1 MKHVIAWAQ
10 AFALSIGGL
19 GLFFV
24 AFLDASVLSLP
35 EVNDILIVYMVT
47 KSPSFLV
54 YYAAMATAGS
64 VGGSLIVYYLGRKGG
79 EALLRKQFSREQVD
93 RMQARFTRYGMAAVV
108 VPAMLPPPVPL
119 KLFVLGAGV
128 AGMSAGKFAWAIGIG
143 RGVRYLAEGI
153 AGLLLRGRRLR
164 VHQATWQ
171 RCGAVGLPSSRLPC
185 SVAYYWRRQRR
196 RTAAV

>member
-1 MKHVIAWAQ
+1 MKQVIAWAQ

-24 AFLDASVLSLP
+24 AFIDASVLSLP

-64 VGGSLIVYYLGRKGG
+64 IGGSLVVYYLGRKGG
-79 EALLRKQFSREQVD
+79 EALLRRQFSSGQVD
-93 RMQARFTRYGMAAVV
+93 RMQARFGRYGMAAVV

-128 AGMSAGKFAWAIGIG
+128 AGMPAGRFAWAIGIG
-143 RGVRYLAEGI
+143 RGVRYLAEG
-153 AGLLLRGRRLR
+153 LL
-164 VHQATWQ
+164 AYYY
-171 RCGAVGLPSSRLPC
+171 GAAAFEYIKAHGSQ
-185 SVAYYWRRQRR
+185 VALWGGVASLAAAAVYYWRRQRR
-196 RTAAV
+196 RAAAV

>member
-1 MKHVIAWAQ
+1 MKQVIAWAQ

-24 AFLDASVLSLP
+24 AFIDASVLSLP

-54 YYAAMATAGS
+54 YY
-64 VGGSLIVYYLGRKGG
+64 LGRKGG
-79 EALLRKQFSREQVD
+79 EALLRRQFSRDQVD
-93 RMQARFTRYGMAAVV
+93 RMQARFSRYGMAAVV

-119 KLFVLGAGV
+119 KLFVIGAGA
-128 AGMSAGKFAWAIGIG
+128 AGMPVGRFAWAGG
-143 RGVRYLAEGI
+143 RGRFVRYFAEGLLAYYYGAAAFEYI
-153 AGLLLRGRRLR
+153 KDNGAQVALWGGLLSLG
-164 VHQATWQ
+164 V
-171 RCGAVGLPSSRLPC
+171 
-185 SVAYYWRRQRR
+185 VALYYWRRQRR

>member
-1 MKHVIAWAQ
+1 MKQVIAWAQ

-24 AFLDASVLSLP
+24 AFIDASVLSLP

-54 YYAAMATAGS
+54 YYVAMATAGS
-64 VGGSLIVYYLGRKGG
+64 IGGSLVVYYLGRKGG
-79 EALLRKQFSREQVD
+79 EALLRRQFSRDQVD
-93 RMQARFTRYGMAAVV
+93 RMQARFSRYGMAAVV

-119 KLFVLGAGV
+119 KLFVIGAGA
-128 AGMSAGKFAWAIGIG
+128 AGMPVGRFAWAVGLG
-143 RGVRYLAEGI
+143 RFVRYFAEGLLAYYYGAAAFEYI
-153 AGLLLRGRRLR
+153 KDNGAQVALWGGLLSLG
-164 VHQATWQ
+164 V
-171 RCGAVGLPSSRLPC
+171 
-185 SVAYYWRRQRR
+185 VALYYWRRQRR

>member
-1 MKHVIAWAQ
+1 MKYVIAWAQ

-24 AFLDASVLSLP
+24 AFIDASVLSLP

-47 KSPSFLV
+47 KSPSYLL

-64 VGGSLIVYYLGRKGG
+64 IGGSLVVLYVGRKGG
-79 EALLRKQFSREQVD
+79 EALLRKQFSREQID
-93 RMQARFTRYGMAAVV
+93 RMQARFQRYGMATVI

-128 AGMSAGKFAWAIGIG
+128 AGMRTGTFASAIGIG

-153 AGLLLRGRRLR
+153 LAYYYGAAAFEYIRRHGTAVALWGGLLAAAALL
-164 VHQATWQ
+164 
-171 RCGAVGLPSSRLPC
+171 
-185 SVAYYWRRQRR
+185 AYYWLRQRR
-196 RTAAV
+196 RTAEV

>member
-1 MKHVIAWAQ
+1 MKQVIAWAQ

-24 AFLDASVLSLP
+24 AFIDASVLSLP

-47 KSPSFLV
+47 KSPAFLL

-64 VGGSLIVYYLGRKGG
+64 VGGSLVVYYLGRRGG
-79 EALLRKQFSREQVD
+79 EALLRRQFSSAQID
-93 RMQARFTRYGMAAVV
+93 RMQARFNRYGMAAVV

-128 AGMSAGKFAWAIGIG
+128 AGMRASRFAWAVGIG
-143 RGVRYLAEGI
+143 RGVRYLAEGVL
-153 AGLLLRGRRLR
+153 AYYY
-164 VHQATWQ
+164 
-171 RCGAVGLPSSRLPC
+171 GAAAFEYIKRHGAEVALWGGVC
-185 SVAYYWRRQRR
+185 AAAAVAAYYWRRQRR
-196 RTAAV
+196 RTAEV

>member
-1 MKHVIAWAQ
+1 MKQVIAWAQ

-24 AFLDASVLSLP
+24 AFIDASVLSLP

-47 KSPSFLV
+47 KSPSFLL

-64 VGGSLIVYYLGRKGG
+64 IAGSLVVYYVGRRGG
-79 EALLRKQFSREQVD
+79 EALLRKQFSREQID
-93 RMQARFTRYGMAAVV
+93 RMQGRFKRYGMAAVV

-128 AGMSAGKFAWAIGIG
+128 AGMPVGRFAWAVGIG

-153 AGLLLRGRRLR
+153 LAVYYGAAAFDYIKRHGAGVALWGAALAAAVLL
-164 VHQATWQ
+164 
-171 RCGAVGLPSSRLPC
+171 
-185 SVAYYWRRQRR
+185 AYYWRRQRR
-196 RTAAV
+196 PAAEV

>member
-1 MKHVIAWAQ
+1 MKQVIAWAQ

-24 AFLDASVLSLP
+24 AFIDASVLSLP

-47 KSPSFLV
+47 KSPSYLV

-64 VGGSLIVYYLGRKGG
+64 IGGSLVVYYLGRKGG
-79 EALLRKQFSREQVD
+79 EALLRRQFSSGQVD
-93 RMQARFTRYGMAAVV
+93 RMQARFGRYGMAAVV

-128 AGMSAGKFAWAIGIG
+128 AGMPAGRFAWAIGIG
-143 RGVRYLAEGI
+143 RGVRYLVEGML
-153 AGLLLRGRRLR
+153 AYYY
-164 VHQATWQ
+164 
-171 RCGAVGLPSSRLPC
+171 GAAAFEYIKAHGSQVALWGGVASLA
-185 SVAYYWRRQRR
+185 VAAAYYWRRQRR
-196 RTAAV
+196 RAAAV

>member
-24 AFLDASVLSLP
+24 AFIDASVLSLP
-35 EVNDILIVYMVT
+35 EVNDILIVYMVM
-47 KSPSFLV
+47 KSPSYLV

-79 EALLRKQFSREQVD
+79 ETVLRRQFSREQVD
-93 RMQARFTRYGMAAVV
+93 RMQGRFARYGMAAVV

-119 KLFVLGAGV
+119 KLFVLGAGA
-128 AGMSAGKFAWAIGIG
+128 AGMRVSTFAWAIGIG
-143 RGVRYLAEGI
+143 RGVRYLAEGVLAYYYGAAAFEYIKRHGVQVALWGSVI
-153 AGLLLRGRRLR
+153 A
-164 VHQATWQ
+164 V
-171 RCGAVGLPSSRLPC
+171 AVLI
-185 SVAYYWRRQRR
+185 VYYWRRQRR
-196 RTAAV
+196 RAAEV

>member
-1 MKHVIAWAQ
+1 MKYVIAWAQ

-24 AFLDASVLSLP
+24 AFIDASVLSLP

-47 KSPSFLV
+47 KSPSFLL

-64 VGGSLIVYYLGRKGG
+64 IGGSLVVYYLGRKGG
-79 EALLRKQFSREQVD
+79 EALLRKQFSSDQID
-93 RMQARFTRYGMAAVV
+93 RMQGRFKRYGMAAVV

-128 AGMSAGKFAWAIGIG
+128 AGMPAGRFAWAVGIG
-143 RGVRYLAEGI
+143 RGVRYLVEGI
-153 AGLLLRGRRLR
+153 LAYYYGAAAFEYIKRHGADVALWGGALAAAVLL
-164 VHQATWQ
+164 
-171 RCGAVGLPSSRLPC
+171 
-185 SVAYYWRRQRR
+185 AYYWRRQRR
-196 RTAAV
+196 PAAEV

>member
-10 AFALSIGGL
+10 GFALSIGGL

-47 KSPSFLV
+47 KSPSFLL

-64 VGGSLIVYYLGRKGG
+64 VGGSLVVYYLGRKGG

-128 AGMSAGKFAWAIGIG
+128 AGMPAGKFAWAIGIG

-153 AGLLLRGRRLR
+153 LAYYY
-164 VHQATWQ
+164 
-171 RCGAVGLPSSRLPC
+171 GAVAFEYIKRHGGGVALWGAMISAAVL
-185 SVAYYWRRQRR
+185 VAYYWRRQRR
-196 RTAAV
+196 RAAAV

>member
-1 MKHVIAWAQ
+1 MSHVIAWAQ

-24 AFLDASVLSLP
+24 AFIDASVLSLP

-47 KSPSFLV
+47 KSPSFLP

-64 VGGSLIVYYLGRKGG
+64 IGGSLVVYYLGRKGG
-79 EALLRKQFSREQVD
+79 EALLRRQFSREQID
-93 RMQARFTRYGMAAVV
+93 RMQGRFKRYGMAAVV

-128 AGMSAGKFAWAIGIG
+128 VGMPMGTFAWGIGIG
-143 RGVRYLAEGI
+143 RGLRYLAEGI
-153 AGLLLRGRRLR
+153 LAYYY
-164 VHQATWQ
+164 
-171 RCGAVGLPSSRLPC
+171 GAAAFEYLKRHGSSVALWGGIFLAVVL
-185 SVAYYWRRQRR
+185 VAYYWRRQRR
-196 RTAAV
+196 RTAEV

>member
-1 MKHVIAWAQ
+1 MKQVIAWAQ

-24 AFLDASVLSLP
+24 AFIDASVLSLP

-64 VGGSLIVYYLGRKGG
+64 IGGSLVVYYLGRKGG
-79 EALLRKQFSREQVD
+79 EALLRRQFSSEQVD
-93 RMQARFTRYGMAAVV
+93 RMQARFGRYGMAAVV

-128 AGMSAGKFAWAIGIG
+128 AGMPAGRFAWAIGIG
-143 RGVRYLAEGI
+143 RGVRYLAEG
-153 AGLLLRGRRLR
+153 LL
-164 VHQATWQ
+164 AYYY
-171 RCGAVGLPSSRLPC
+171 GAAAFEYIKAHGSQVALWGGVASLAAAA
-185 SVAYYWRRQRR
+185 AYYWRRQRR
-196 RTAAV
+196 RAAAV

>member
-1 MKHVIAWAQ
+1 MKYVIAWAQ

-24 AFLDASVLSLP
+24 AFIDASVLSLP

-47 KSPSFLV
+47 KSPSFLL

-64 VGGSLIVYYLGRKGG
+64 IGGSLVVYYLGRKGG
-79 EALLRKQFSREQVD
+79 EALLRRQFSREQID
-93 RMQARFTRYGMAAVV
+93 RMQGRFTRYGMAAVV

-128 AGMSAGKFAWAIGIG
+128 AGMPAGRFAWSVGIG
-143 RGVRYLAEGI
+143 RGVRYLVEGI
-153 AGLLLRGRRLR
+153 LAYYYGAAAFEYIKRHGADVALWGGALAAAVLL
-164 VHQATWQ
+164 
-171 RCGAVGLPSSRLPC
+171 
-185 SVAYYWRRQRR
+185 AYYWRRQRR
-196 RTAAV
+196 PAAEV

>member
-1 MKHVIAWAQ
+1 MKYVIAWAQ

-24 AFLDASVLSLP
+24 AFIDASVLSLP

-47 KSPSFLV
+47 KSPSYLL

-64 VGGSLIVYYLGRKGG
+64 IGGSLVVFYLGRRGG
-79 EALLRKQFSREQVD
+79 EALLRKQFSREQID
-93 RMQARFTRYGMAAVV
+93 RMQARFKRYGMATVI

-128 AGMSAGKFAWAIGIG
+128 AGMRTGMFALAVGIG
-143 RGVRYLAEGI
+143 RGVRYVAEGVLAYYYGAAAFEYIKRHGTAVAIWGGVI
-153 AGLLLRGRRLR
+153 A
-164 VHQATWQ
+164 
-171 RCGAVGLPSSRLPC
+171 AV
-185 SVAYYWRRQRR
+185 VVIAYYWHRQRR
-196 RTAAV
+196 RTAEV

>member
-1 MKHVIAWAQ
+1 MKYVIAWAQ

-24 AFLDASVLSLP
+24 AFIDASVLSLP

-47 KSPSFLV
+47 KSPSYLL

-64 VGGSLIVYYLGRKGG
+64 IGGSLVVFYLGRKGG
-79 EALLRKQFSREQVD
+79 EALLRKQFSREQID

-128 AGMSAGKFAWAIGIG
+128 AGMPASTFAWAVGIG
-143 RGVRYLAEGI
+143 RGVRYVAEGVLAYYYGAAAFDYI
-153 AGLLLRGRRLR
+153 QRHGAQ
-164 VHQATWQ
+164 VATW
-171 RCGAVGLPSSRLPC
+171 GVVIAAAVLLVC
-185 SVAYYWRRQRR
+185 YWRRQRR
-196 RTAAV
+196 PAAEV

>member
-1 MKHVIAWAQ
+1 MKYVIAWAQ

-24 AFLDASVLSLP
+24 AFIDASVLSLP

-47 KSPSFLV
+47 KSPSYLL

-64 VGGSLIVYYLGRKGG
+64 IGGSLVVFYLGRRGG
-79 EALLRKQFSREQVD
+79 EALLRKQFTREQID
-93 RMQARFTRYGMAAVV
+93 RMQARFKRYGMATVI

-128 AGMSAGKFAWAIGIG
+128 AGMRTGMFALAVGIG
-143 RGVRYLAEGI
+143 RGVRYVAEGVLAYYYGAAAFEYIKRHGSAVALWGGI
-153 AGLLLRGRRLR
+153 A
-164 VHQATWQ
+164 AA
-171 RCGAVGLPSSRLPC
+171 AVL
-185 SVAYYWRRQRR
+185 VAYYWIRQRR
-196 RTAAV
+196 RTAEV

>member
-1 MKHVIAWAQ
+1 MKYVIAWAQ

-24 AFLDASVLSLP
+24 AFIDASVLSLP

-47 KSPSFLV
+47 KSPSYLL

-64 VGGSLIVYYLGRKGG
+64 IGGSLVVLYLGRKGG

-93 RMQARFTRYGMAAVV
+93 RMQARFNRYGMATVI

-119 KLFVLGAGV
+119 KLFVLGAGA
-128 AGMSAGKFAWAIGIG
+128 AGMPAGTFAWAIGIG
-143 RGVRYLAEGI
+143 RGVRYLAEGV
-153 AGLLLRGRRLR
+153 L
-164 VHQATWQ
+164 
-171 RCGAVGLPSSRLPC
+171 
-185 SVAYYWRRQRR
+185 AYYYGAAAFEYIKRNGSTVALWGGVLAAAALVIYYWFRQRR
-196 RTAAV
+196 RTAEA

>member
-1 MKHVIAWAQ
+1 MNQVIAWAQ

-24 AFLDASVLSLP
+24 AFIDASVLSLP

-54 YYAAMATAGS
+54 YYVAMATAGS
-64 VGGSLIVYYLGRKGG
+64 IGGSLVVYYVGRKGG
-79 EALLRKQFSREQVD
+79 EALLRRQFSRDQVD
-93 RMQARFTRYGMAAVV
+93 RMQARFSRYGMAAVV

-128 AGMSAGKFAWAIGIG
+128 AGMPVGRFAWAVGIG
-143 RGVRYLAEGI
+143 RGARYLVEGML
-153 AGLLLRGRRLR
+153 AYYY
-164 VHQATWQ
+164 
-171 RCGAVGLPSSRLPC
+171 GAAAFEYIKAHGSQVALWGGVASLA
-185 SVAYYWRRQRR
+185 VAAAYYWRRQRR
-196 RTAAV
+196 R

>member
-1 MKHVIAWAQ
+1 MKQVIAWAQ

-24 AFLDASVLSLP
+24 AFIDASVLSLP

-47 KSPSFLV
+47 KSPSYLV

-64 VGGSLIVYYLGRKGG
+64 IGGSLVVYYLGRKGG
-79 EALLRKQFSREQVD
+79 EALLRRQFSSRQVD
-93 RMQARFTRYGMAAVV
+93 RMQARFGRYGMAAVV

-128 AGMSAGKFAWAIGIG
+128 AGMPAGRFAWAIGIG
-143 RGVRYLAEGI
+143 RGVRYLVEGML
-153 AGLLLRGRRLR
+153 AYYY
-164 VHQATWQ
+164 
-171 RCGAVGLPSSRLPC
+171 GAAAFEYIKAHGSQ
-185 SVAYYWRRQRR
+185 VALWGGVASLAAAAVYYWRRQRR
-196 RTAAV
+196 RAAAV

>member
-1 MKHVIAWAQ
+1 MKYVIAWAQ

-24 AFLDASVLSLP
+24 AFIDASVLSLP

-47 KSPSFLV
+47 KNPSYLL

-64 VGGSLIVYYLGRKGG
+64 IGGSLVVFYVGRRGG

-93 RMQARFTRYGMAAVV
+93 RMQARFKRYGMATVI

-128 AGMSAGKFAWAIGIG
+128 AGMRTGMFALAVGIG
-143 RGVRYLAEGI
+143 RGVRYVAEGLLAYYYGAAAFEYIKRHGSAVALWGGI
-153 AGLLLRGRRLR
+153 A
-164 VHQATWQ
+164 AA
-171 RCGAVGLPSSRLPC
+171 AVL
-185 SVAYYWRRQRR
+185 VAYYWIRQRR
-196 RTAAV
+196 RTAEV

>member
-1 MKHVIAWAQ
+1 MKQVIAWAQ

-24 AFLDASVLSLP
+24 AFIDASVLSLP

-47 KSPSFLV
+47 KSPSYLV

-64 VGGSLIVYYLGRKGG
+64 IGGSLVVYYLGRKGG
-79 EALLRKQFSREQVD
+79 EALLRRQFSSEQVD
-93 RMQARFTRYGMAAVV
+93 RMQARFGRYGMAAVV

-128 AGMSAGKFAWAIGIG
+128 AGMPAGRFAWAIGIG
-143 RGVRYLAEGI
+143 RGVRYLVEGMLAYYYGAAAFEYIKTHGSQVALWGGI
-153 AGLLLRGRRLR
+153 ASL
-164 VHQATWQ
+164 
-171 RCGAVGLPSSRLPC
+171 AVAA
-185 SVAYYWRRQRR
+185 AYYWRRQRR
-196 RTAAV
+196 RAAAV

>member
-1 MKHVIAWAQ
+1 MKQVIAWAQ

-24 AFLDASVLSLP
+24 AFIDASVLSLP

-64 VGGSLIVYYLGRKGG
+64 IGGSLVVYYLGRKGG
-79 EALLRKQFSREQVD
+79 EALLRRQFSSGQVD
-93 RMQARFTRYGMAAVV
+93 RMQARFRRYGMAAVV

-128 AGMSAGKFAWAIGIG
+128 AGMPAGRFAWAIGIG
-143 RGVRYLAEGI
+143 RGVRYLVEGML
-153 AGLLLRGRRLR
+153 AYYF
-164 VHQATWQ
+164 
-171 RCGAVGLPSSRLPC
+171 GAAAFEYIKAHGSQVAFWGGVASLA
-185 SVAYYWRRQRR
+185 VAAAYYWRRQRR
-196 RTAAV
+196 RAAEV

>member
-1 MKHVIAWAQ
+1 MRHVIAWAQ

-24 AFLDASVLSLP
+24 AFIDASVLSLP

-47 KSPSFLV
+47 KSPSYLL

-64 VGGSLIVYYLGRKGG
+64 IGGSLVVFYLGRKGG
-79 EALLRKQFSREQVD
+79 EALLRKQFSREQID

-128 AGMSAGKFAWAIGIG
+128 AGMPASTFAWAVGIG
-143 RGVRYLAEGI
+143 RGVRYVAEGVLAYYYGAAAFDYI
-153 AGLLLRGRRLR
+153 KRHGAQ
-164 VHQATWQ
+164 VATW
-171 RCGAVGLPSSRLPC
+171 GVVIAAAVLIVC
-185 SVAYYWRRQRR
+185 YWRRQRR
-196 RTAAV
+196 PAAEV

>member
-10 AFALSIGGL
+10 GFALSIGGL

-47 KSPSFLV
+47 KSPSFLL

-64 VGGSLIVYYLGRKGG
+64 VGGSLVVYYLGRKGG
-79 EALLRKQFSREQVD
+79 EALLRRQFSREQID
-93 RMQARFTRYGMAAVV
+93 RMQARFTRYGMAAVI

-128 AGMSAGKFAWAIGIG
+128 AGMPAGKFAWAIGIG

-153 AGLLLRGRRLR
+153 LAYYY
-164 VHQATWQ
+164 
-171 RCGAVGLPSSRLPC
+171 GAVAFEYIKRHGGGVALWGAMISAAVL
-185 SVAYYWRRQRR
+185 VAYYWRRQRR
-196 RTAAV
+196 RAAAV

>member
-1 MKHVIAWAQ
+1 MKQVIAWAQ

-24 AFLDASVLSLP
+24 AFIDASVLSLP

-64 VGGSLIVYYLGRKGG
+64 IGGSLVVYYLGRKGG
-79 EALLRKQFSREQVD
+79 EALLRRQFSSGQVD
-93 RMQARFTRYGMAAVV
+93 RMQARFGRYGMAAVV

-128 AGMSAGKFAWAIGIG
+128 AGMPAGRFAWAIGIG
-143 RGVRYLAEGI
+143 RGVRYLVEGML
-153 AGLLLRGRRLR
+153 AYYY
-164 VHQATWQ
+164 
-171 RCGAVGLPSSRLPC
+171 GAAAFEYIKAHGSQVALWGGVASLA
-185 SVAYYWRRQRR
+185 VAAAYYWRRQRR
-196 RTAAV
+196 RAAAV

>member
-1 MKHVIAWAQ
+1 MKYVIAWAQ

-24 AFLDASVLSLP
+24 AFIDASVLSLP

-47 KSPSFLV
+47 KSPSYLL

-64 VGGSLIVYYLGRKGG
+64 IGGSLVVFYLGRRGG
-79 EALLRKQFSREQVD
+79 EALLRKQFSREQID
-93 RMQARFTRYGMAAVV
+93 RMQARFKRYGMATVI

-128 AGMSAGKFAWAIGIG
+128 AGMRTGMFALAVGVG
-143 RGVRYLAEGI
+143 RGVRYVAEGVLAYYYGAAAFEYIKRHGSAVALWGGI
-153 AGLLLRGRRLR
+153 A
-164 VHQATWQ
+164 AA
-171 RCGAVGLPSSRLPC
+171 AVL
-185 SVAYYWRRQRR
+185 VAYYWIRQRR
-196 RTAAV
+196 RTAEV

>member
-1 MKHVIAWAQ
+1 MKYVIAWAQ

-24 AFLDASVLSLP
+24 AFIDASVLSLP

-47 KSPSFLV
+47 KSPSYLL

-64 VGGSLIVYYLGRKGG
+64 IGGSLVVFYLGRRGG
-79 EALLRKQFSREQVD
+79 EALLRKQFTREQID
-93 RMQARFTRYGMAAVV
+93 RMQARFKRYGMATVI

-128 AGMSAGKFAWAIGIG
+128 AGMRTGMFALAVGVG
-143 RGVRYLAEGI
+143 RGVRYVAEGVLAYYYGAAAFEYIKRHGSAVALWGGI
-153 AGLLLRGRRLR
+153 A
-164 VHQATWQ
+164 AA
-171 RCGAVGLPSSRLPC
+171 AVL
-185 SVAYYWRRQRR
+185 VAYYWIRQRR
-196 RTAAV
+196 RTAEV

>member
-1 MKHVIAWAQ
+1 MKQVIAWAQ

-24 AFLDASVLSLP
+24 AFIDASVLSLP

-64 VGGSLIVYYLGRKGG
+64 IGGSLVVYYLGRKGG
-79 EALLRKQFSREQVD
+79 EALLRRQFSSRQVD
-93 RMQARFTRYGMAAVV
+93 RMQARFGRYGMAAVV

-128 AGMSAGKFAWAIGIG
+128 AGMPAGRFAWAIGIG
-143 RGVRYLAEGI
+143 RGVRYLVEGML
-153 AGLLLRGRRLR
+153 AYYY
-164 VHQATWQ
+164 
-171 RCGAVGLPSSRLPC
+171 GAAAFEYIKAHGSQVALWGGVASLAAAA
-185 SVAYYWRRQRR
+185 AYYWRRQRR
-196 RTAAV
+196 RAAAV

>member
-24 AFLDASVLSLP
+24 AFMDASVLSLP
-35 EVNDILIVYMVT
+35 EVNDVLIVYMVT

-64 VGGSLIVYYLGRKGG
+64 VGGSLVVFYLGRKGG
-79 EALLRKQFSREQVD
+79 EALLRRQFSAGQID
-93 RMQARFTRYGMAAVV
+93 RMQSRFNRYGMAAVI

-119 KLFVLGAGV
+119 KLFVLGAGAV
-128 AGMSAGKFAWAIGIG
+128 GMPTVRFAWAIAIG
-143 RGVRYLAEGI
+143 RGVRYLVEGTLAYYYGAAAFEYI
-153 AGLLLRGRRLR
+153 KRHGPEVALWGGLFAAVLL
-164 VHQATWQ
+164 A
-171 RCGAVGLPSSRLPC
+171 
-185 SVAYYWRRQRR
+185 AYYWRRQRR
-196 RTAAV
+196 GTAEV

>member
-1 MKHVIAWAQ
+1 MKYVIAWAQ

-24 AFLDASVLSLP
+24 AFIDASVLSLP

-47 KSPSFLV
+47 KSPSFLL

-64 VGGSLIVYYLGRKGG
+64 VGGSLVVYYLGRKGG
-79 EALLRKQFSREQVD
+79 EALLRRQFSREQID
-93 RMQARFTRYGMAAVV
+93 RMQARFKRYGMATVI

-128 AGMSAGKFAWAIGIG
+128 AGMRTGMFALAVGIG
-143 RGVRYLAEGI
+143 RGVRYVAEGVLAYYYGAAAFEYIKRHGSAVALWGGI
-153 AGLLLRGRRLR
+153 A
-164 VHQATWQ
+164 AA
-171 RCGAVGLPSSRLPC
+171 AVL
-185 SVAYYWRRQRR
+185 VAYYWIRQRR
-196 RTAAV
+196 RTAEV